1 MPFNVRVVRL
11 VQMWQRHSLRRR
23 GVPARSTMQRVMNA
37 ADQDTPAAT
46 AVRRAAAA
54 LRPEIDAVATD
65 IRDAV
70 RERRVEE
77 RAGVE
82 STHRTF
88 IAILEAFLDWVEGGR
103 QPELSPDALA
113 LARETARAGA
123 GLRVI
128 TRGLRV
134 GHRNFLEL
142 WDRQLAAQQLPAE
155 VLSEAV
161 ARSRDMTFRWIDLLG
176 ERLTDEYEAERERL
190 VRSGEAQRARAVAA
204 LLAGEV
210 TDPGA
215 LSRVLRYELARV
227 HVGSC
232 SGSTPS
238 MPPVMRRRRWS
249 APRRRSRALL
259 GARSALTLSSTATV
273 TWAWIGAV
281 RAPELDRIT
290 GMRTDGVSV
299 AVGEPAEGAAGFRTT
314 HQDASDAQ
322 RVARGRGRRAGSIVQ
337 YGNVELAAM
346 LVGDLE
352 RSSGSCTATLARSP
366 SMTRRRRACAPPS
379 ASTSMSRAAAGDAER
394 SGCTATPS
402 ANRVQP
408 VPGLLGRP
416 FGERLLELHAAL
428 VIAQTLGPPVLRSTT
443 EAR

>member
-1 MPFNVRVVRL
+1 MPAVPNV
-11 VQMWQRHSLRRR
+11 
-23 GVPARSTMQRVMNA
+23 PN
-37 ADQDTPAAT
+37 QDSPAAT

-54 LRPEIDAVATD
+54 LRPEIDAVATG
-65 IRDAV
+65 IGDAV
-70 RERRVEE
+70 RVARVEE

-88 IAILEAFLDWVEGGR
+88 VAILASFLDWVEGGR
-103 QPELSPDALA
+103 EPDLSPDALA

-142 WDRQLAAQQLPAE
+142 WDRQLAAQELPAD

-210 TDPGA
+210 IDAGA
-215 LSRVLRYELARV
+215 LARVLRYELART
-227 HVGSC
+227 HVGLVLWVDAEH
-232 SGSTPS
+232 SGGDAAQR
-238 MPPVMRRRRWS
+238 ME
-249 APRRRSRALL
+249 RAAHDIARLL

-281 RAPELDRIT
+281 RAPDLDRIT
-290 GMRTDGVSV
+290 GMRADGVSV
-299 AVGEPAEGAAGFRTT
+299 AIGEPADGPEGFRTT
-314 HQDASDAQ
+314 HQDAIDAQ

-352 RSSGSCTATLARSP
+352 RARRFVRRHLGALASDDEETARLRATLRVYLDEQG
-366 SMTRRRRACAPPS
+366 
-379 ASTSMSRAAAGDAER
+379 SRQATAER
-394 SGCTATPS
+394 LGVHSNTVG
-402 ANRVQP
+402 NRVNRCQD
-408 VPGLLGRP
+408 LLGRP

-428 VIAQTLGPPVLRSTT
+428 VVAQTLGPPVLRGTT
-443 EAR
+443 EPR

>member
-1 MPFNVRVVRL
+1 ML
-11 VQMWQRHSLRRR
+11 
-23 GVPARSTMQRVMNA
+23 
-37 ADQDTPAAT
+37 

-54 LRPEIDAVATD
+54 MRPEIEAVATG
-65 IRDAV
+65 IGEAV
-70 RERRVEE
+70 RVPRVEE

-88 IAILEAFLDWVEGGR
+88 IAILASFLDWVEGGR
-103 QPELSPDALA
+103 EPDLNPDALA

-142 WDRQLAAQQLPAE
+142 WDRQLAAQDLPAD

-215 LSRVLRYELARV
+215 LSRVLRYELART
-227 HVGSC
+227 HVGLVLWVDAEHA
-232 SGSTPS
+232 GGDAGQR
-238 MPPVMRRRRWS
+238 ME
-249 APRRRSRALL
+249 RAAQEIARTV

-281 RAPELDRIT
+281 RAPELERLT

-299 AVGEPAEGAAGFRTT
+299 AIGEPAEGADGFRTT
-314 HQDASDAQ
+314 HQDAIDAQ

-352 RSSGSCTATLARSP
+352 RVRRFVHRHLGELAIDDEETARLRATLRVYLDEQG
-366 SMTRRRRACAPPS
+366 
-379 ASTSMSRAAAGDAER
+379 SRQATAER
-394 SGCTATPS
+394 LGVHSNTVG
-402 ANRVQP
+402 NRVNRCQD
-408 VPGLLGRP
+408 LLARP

-428 VIAQTLGPPVLRSTT
+428 VIAQTLGPPVLRGTA
-443 EAR
+443 EPR